1 MEDARQV
8 NEEISP
14 LPMADAFGLVCLTFR
29 FFFSI
34 KLMCIQIALMMGI
47 YDVYN
52 GNIIE

>member
-8 NEEISP
+8 NEEI
-14 LPMADAFGLVCLTFR
+14 LPISVADAFGLVCLTFR

-34 KLMCIQIALMMGI
+34 KFMFIQIALMTDI

-52 GNIIE
+52 

>member
-14 LPMADAFGLVCLTFR
+14 VPMADAFRRICLTFT

-34 KLMCIQIALMMGI
+34 KLMFIQIALMMDI

-52 GNIIE
+52 